1 MTNEMLTVNGLKYLF
16 SQINSSPI
24 DDMIE
29 MSYDVLIMIIRQ
41 NQMVS
46 FVSFLFINK
55 IDGQLQFT

>member
-1 MTNEMLTVNGLKYLF
+1 MTNEMLAVNGLKYLF

-29 MSYDVLIMIIRQ
+29 MSYDVLIMIIHQ

-46 FVSFLFINK
+46 FVSFLFMNK
-55 IDGQLQFT
+55 LDG